1 MQTVASW
8 EKEKGGT
15 EATQPKHCRAR
26 CLRLEVAPQRCL
38 LSSAAAKLEIS
49 AETAM
54 TLACFFSD
62 FNTFYVFRAIYTT
75 INMNKNPIVN
85 RYRVSFA
92 QLGKSETR
100 L

>member
-1 MQTVASW
+1 MQTDVAW
-8 EKEKGGT
+8 RKEKGGT

-38 LSSAAAKLEIS
+38 LSSAAAKLGIS

-62 FNTFYVFRAIYTT
+62 FNTSYVFRAIYTT
-75 INMNKNPIVN
+75 IDNNKIPIVN
-85 RYRVSFA
+85 
-92 QLGKSETR
+92 
-100 L
+100 